1 MLNQTTTGVYSL
13 GYLAG
18 RHCHD
23 AYQSLVDTVASSPLR
38 FLSIGNAA
46 SGGASSSSMADLG
59 ESGDDGALPHLLF
72 ALPQQ
77 YGSWWVALIREDPV
91 HVVIETVLI
100 AFVVY
105 MLVWRRYSQRAGEKR
120 EKLTDAERAELL
132 REWKETGRAGLV
144 PTTANADGNDGMTR
158 IGTGVVVEKV
168 HGSKMTILL
177 DASRGRNVSS
187 SSTSVNSSRRG
198 AHSSRSK
205 SPSASERQR
214 MTVLNF
220 ATHDFLGMASSD
232 DGDGISSADAGAS
245 VAAAAVASSS
255 SSSAASAGASASPT
269 DEAASTSLP
278 TTSVK
283 GAARAALA
291 RYGCGSC
298 GPRGFY
304 GTIDAHLDLE
314 DAIADHMRTDGA
326 IMYSDGA
333 SAATSTMAAFAKR
346 GDLLVVDEAIYE
358 ALNTGVTLSR
368 ANVVYFRHN
377 DVEDLRNVLERIR
390 ESDLRLKR
398 NSADQRRF
406 IVVEGLY
413 KNRGTVPPLDEIAEI
428 KAEFCYRLVVDE
440 SFSFGTLGPNGRG
453 ALEHFGLTPMVDA
466 EIITLS
472 LENSIGSI
480 GGVCVGSEE
489 VVDHQRLS
497 GAGYCFSASAPPFL
511 ASAAIASLK
520 RIRNNPALL
529 ERVRRNRDAM
539 YHALRASSFPLEVV
553 SDDLSAMIFLELP
566 DQDADMSVEEQVQIL
581 DDIRDRCLRQG
592 VAIVSTGD
600 HVMGNLHSAPP
611 PALRITVSA
620 VHVEDEVKKAVQ
632 VLKDA
637 TVYVLGKR

>member
-1 MLNQTTTGVYSL
+1 MVLLYVRGAAELASCAPFHVPMLNQTTAGVYSL

-38 FLSIGNAA
+38 LLSVGNAAA
-46 SGGASSSSMADLG
+46 SGGASSASSADLG
-59 ESGDDGALPHLLF
+59 GLSHLLF
-72 ALPQQ
+72 AMPQQ
-77 YGSWWVALIREDPV
+77 YRSWWIALIREDPV

-105 MLVWRRYSQRAGEKR
+105 MLVWRRYSKRAGEKGG
-120 EKLTDAERAELL
+120 KLTDAERAELL

-144 PTTANADGNDGMTR
+144 PTTTATADGNDGMRR

-177 DASRGRNVSS
+177 DAGV
-187 SSTSVNSSRRG
+187 
-198 AHSSRSK
+198 HSSRSK

-232 DGDGISSADAGAS
+232 DGDGMSSADGAAPT
-245 VAAAAVASSS
+245 AAAASSS
-255 SSSAASAGASASPT
+255 SSSAASAGASASAT
-269 DEAASTSLP
+269 DDASSTLLP

-333 SAATSTMAAFAKR
+333 SAATSTVAAFAKR

-358 ALNTGVTLSR
+358 ALGTGVTLSR

-390 ESDLRLKR
+390 ESDVRLKR

-406 IVVEGLY
+406 IMVEGLY
-413 KNRGTVPPLDEIAEI
+413 KNRGTVPPLDEIAKI
-428 KAEFCYRLVVDE
+428 KAEFCYRLIVDE

-529 ERVRRNRDAM
+529 ESVRRNRDAI
-539 YHALRASSFPLEVV
+539 YRSLCASSFPLEVV

-566 DQDADMSVEEQVQIL
+566 EQGADMTAEEQVQIL
-581 DDIRDRCLRQG
+581 DGIRDRCLRQG

-600 HVMGNLHSAPP
+600 HAMGNLHSPPP
-611 PALRITVSA
+611 PALRLTVSA
-620 VHVEDEVKKAVQ
+620 VHSEDEVEKAVQ
-632 VLKDA
+632 VVKDA
-637 TVYVLGKR
+637 TAYVLGKR

>member
-38 FLSIGNAA
+38 YLSVGNAA
-46 SGGASSSSMADLG
+46 SGASSAS
-59 ESGDDGALPHLLF
+59 HIIF
-72 ALPQQ
+72 ALPEQ
-77 YGSWWVALIREDPV
+77 YRSWWIALIREDPV
-91 HVVIETVLI
+91 HVIIETVLI

-144 PTTANADGNDGMTR
+144 PSTDSVNGNNDARRR
-158 IGTGVVVEKV
+158 IGTGVVVERV

-177 DASRGRNVSS
+177 DANRNASASS
-187 SSTSVNSSRRG
+187 NSLNSSRRG
-198 AHSSRSK
+198 SPRSK
-205 SPSASERQR
+205 SPTERQR

-232 DGDGISSADAGAS
+232 DGDGISSADAGAAGP
-245 VAAAAVASSS
+245 AAAASSASS
-255 SSSAASAGASASPT
+255 SSSAASAGAASSKT
-269 DEAASTSLP
+269 DEASSAPLP

-333 SAATSTMAAFAKR
+333 SAATSTVAAFAKR

-377 DVEDLRNVLERIR
+377 DVEDLRSVLERIR
-390 ESDLRLKR
+390 ETDLRLKR
-398 NSADQRRF
+398 NSSDQRRF

-413 KNRGTVPPLDEIAEI
+413 KNRGTVPPLDEIAKI
-428 KAEFCYRLVVDE
+428 KAEFCYRLIVDE

-453 ALEHFGLTPMVDA
+453 ALEHYGLTPMVDA

-529 ERVRRNRDAM
+529 DRVQKNREVM
-539 YHALRASSFPLEVV
+539 YRALRASSFPLEVV

-566 DQDADMSVEEQVQIL
+566 EQDANKSVEEQVQIL

-600 HVMGNLHSAPP
+600 HIMNNLHSPPP
-611 PALRITVSA
+611 PALRLTVSA
-620 VHVEDEVKKAVQ
+620 VHTEDEVKKAVQ

-637 TVYVLGKR
+637 SVHVLGKR